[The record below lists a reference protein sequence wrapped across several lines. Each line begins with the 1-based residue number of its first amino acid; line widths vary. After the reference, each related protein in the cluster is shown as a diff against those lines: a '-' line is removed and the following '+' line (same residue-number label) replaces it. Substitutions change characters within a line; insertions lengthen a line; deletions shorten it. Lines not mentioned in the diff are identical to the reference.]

1 MKYLKRI
8 NELFDDSDLRD
19 ANEIPYLTGDISPE
33 TVSKWKKVKSDDP
46 LLDRVIF
53 SCPFVV
59 GLNYRRNG
67 NILEFGFNSNI
78 DNGFYYFTCE
88 VVEFRNVEF
97 GLNAYTRCII
107 DNNKLWDESFI
118 KRTDNFVKL
127 CSYLN
132 RDILDLLVRFNNFL
146 KSEFG
151 ISHYDIDQE
160 GVDVFN
166 PRLN

>member
-8 NELFDDSDLRD
+8 NELFDDYDLRD
-19 ANEIPYLTGDISPE
+19 ANEISYLTGDIGSE
-33 TVSKWKKVKSDDP
+33 IVSKWGKVKSDDP

-53 SCPFVV
+53 SCPFVI
-59 GLNYRRNG
+59 GLKYRRNG
-67 NILEFGFNSNI
+67 NILEFGFNGDIN
-78 DNGFYYFTCE
+78 NGFYHFNFE
-88 VVEFRNVEF
+88 IVEFRNGEF
-97 GLNAYTRCII
+97 GLNVYSKCVNN
-107 DNNKLWDESFI
+107 NNKIWNESFI
-118 KRTDNFVKL
+118 KRTDSFAKL

-132 RDILDLLVRFNNFL
+132 RDVLDLLVRFNNFL